1 MAKSKNPYI
10 GRPPKYKSADEIQG
24 LIDDYFTACKGRPL
38 LDDDGKPRLD
48 KWGHPIML
56 DAHPPTVTGLALALG
71 FASRQGLLN
80 YQGKKD
86 FVDTI
91 TRAKTLVERY
101 TEERLFDRDGTR
113 GAIFSLQNNFAGW
126 HGEKQQ
132 QKEDTPEERL
142 SDALDAIVQAVKD

>member
-1 MAKSKNPYI
+1 MTMAKSKPYI

-24 LIDDYFTACKGRPL
+24 LIDDYFAACKGRPL

-56 DAHPPTVTGLALALG
+56 DALG

-101 TEERLFDRDGTR
+101 TEERLFDRDGNR

-126 HGEKQQ
+126 RDKEQQ